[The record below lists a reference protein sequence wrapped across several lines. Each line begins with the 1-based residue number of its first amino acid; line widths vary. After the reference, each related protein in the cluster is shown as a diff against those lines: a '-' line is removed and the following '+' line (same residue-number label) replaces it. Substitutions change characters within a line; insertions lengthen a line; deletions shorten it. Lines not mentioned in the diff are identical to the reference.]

1 MIETKYVDNFKEFY
15 ENRKEFIHAR
25 YAEAKPLCNSDR
37 DLNLDIDAY
46 QNLINSN
53 AVTVLE
59 VFEDQEF
66 IGYCSITISPA
77 LLSNGRVDAKVD
89 HLALDEQARNRG
101 CASFVLEEIENLLK
115 DQGVD
120 ELGIVLPSTEM
131 HDGFA
136 KAKGYKKTVTIHTKN
151 LEAV

>member
-1 MIETKYVDNFKEFY
+1 MIETKYVDNFKKFY
-15 ENRKEFIHAR
+15 EDRKEFINAR
-25 YAEAKPLCNSDR
+25 YDEAKPLCNSDR
-37 DLNLDIDAY
+37 ALNLDIAAY
-46 QNLINSN
+46 QSLIDSN

-77 LLSNGRVDAKVD
+77 LLSKGRVDAKID

-101 CASFVLEEIENLLK
+101 CATFVLEEIENLLK
-115 DQGVD
+115 EQGVD
-120 ELGIVLPSTEM
+120 ELGIVLPSTEK